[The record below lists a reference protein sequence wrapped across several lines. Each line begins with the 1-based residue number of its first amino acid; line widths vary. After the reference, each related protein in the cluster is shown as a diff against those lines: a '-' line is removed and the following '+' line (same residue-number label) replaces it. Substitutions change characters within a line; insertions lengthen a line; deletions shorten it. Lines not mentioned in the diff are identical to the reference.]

1 MSMKISL
8 IVKSIVLLM
17 WTSLVFSCASTPKIH
32 SLVDHRVQFNDY
44 QTYAFHPSLNIE
56 GANYDSMS
64 SRYIKLA
71 IQNEM
76 QKKGFRQAEDAELWV
91 NFNVYVHD
99 KLTVDSSPSISLYYG
114 FRRDYGVWGNYPMT
128 QERIQQYTEG
138 TLNIDLIDRKTNL
151 LLWEGVAIG
160 KVTSSTYDS
169 LEFKINEAVKLIFET
184 LPED

>member
-1 MSMKISL
+1 MSTKISL
-8 IVKSIVLLM
+8 IVKSIILLM
-17 WTSLVFSCASTPKIH
+17 WTSILFSCASTPKIH
-32 SLVDHRVQFNDY
+32 SLVDDRVQFNKY
-44 QTYAFHPSLNIE
+44 QTYTFHPSVSVE
-56 GANYDSMS
+56 GDNYDSMS

-76 QKKGFRQAEDAELWV
+76 QKKGFRQAEDADLWV

-99 KLTVDSSPSISLYYG
+99 KLTVDTSPSISLYYG
-114 FRRDYGVWGNYPMT
+114 FRRDYGVWGNYPML

-160 KVTSSTYDS
+160 KVTSRTYDN
-169 LEFKINEAVKLIFET
+169 LEFKINEAVKLMFET
-184 LPED
+184 LPKD